1 MDTVMFANKLELRYC
16 FNDKSDY
23 IDAAVKNRCEKAV
36 LTIMQSVAE
45 MLEVR
50 MMIYNEP
57 YQADG
62 FRELWAIAGRQTRAI
77 SIVLSITMQ
86 LLTRP
91 TLSPKGEPI
100 DILTQ
105 KEKEGL
111 KQNLSALCRQLK
123 EKKRLPLLP
132 GELITRLNM
141 LPRIR
146 KSKTQ
151 FYEAVKSYPKIVK
164 IAVRELNEK
173 NRGRSSA
180 LEVKRD
186 KFNYFIYKAVD
197 EEYYLQQRIREI
209 DKRQLS
215 IDFDD

>member
-1 MDTVMFANKLELRYC
+1 MFANKLELRYG

-23 IDAAVKNRCEKAV
+23 IDAVVKNRCEKAL
-36 LTIMQSVAE
+36 LTIMQTVAE
-45 MLEVR
+45 MLNVR

-62 FRELWAIAGRQTRAI
+62 FRELWAIAGRQTRDI

-91 TLSPKGEPI
+91 TLSPKGDPI

-111 KQNLSALCRQLK
+111 KQNLSELNRQLK

-146 KSKTQ
+146 KCKTQ

-173 NRGRSSA
+173 NRGRSAA

-186 KFNYFIYKAVD
+186 KFIYFIYKSVD
-197 EEYYLQQRIREI
+197 EEDYIQQRINEI

-215 IDFDD
+215 INFDD